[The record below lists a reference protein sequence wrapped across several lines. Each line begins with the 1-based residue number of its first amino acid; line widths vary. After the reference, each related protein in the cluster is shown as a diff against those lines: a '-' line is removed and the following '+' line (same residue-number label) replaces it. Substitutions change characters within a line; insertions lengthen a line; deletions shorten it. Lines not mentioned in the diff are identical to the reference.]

1 MPDTVFKEIVS
12 LDTNKSTH
20 SNDVPTKIVK
30 ANADLFSNFVSK
42 AFNKSVISCI
52 FLSVLK
58 TADITPAHKKKS
70 KLDKSDYR
78 PVSLSPNISQLFERC
93 IHRQISEYFET
104 IFLKFQCG
112 FRKGYGTQDCL
123 LAMVVNCKKALDQG
137 KVYGVLRTDLS
148 KAFDCLP
155 NDLIVAK
162 HHAYGFSNESS
173 ILIHSYLTE
182 RKQRVKINDQFSSWM
197 DILFG
202 IPQGS
207 VLGPLLF
214 NIGLCDM
221 FHFF

>member
-1 MPDTVFKEIVS
+1 M
-12 LDTNKSTH
+12 
-20 SNDVPTKIVK
+20 
-30 ANADLFSNFVSK
+30 
-42 AFNKSVISCI
+42 
-52 FLSVLK
+52 
-58 TADITPAHKKKS
+58 
-70 KLDKSDYR
+70 
-78 PVSLSPNISQLFERC
+78 
-93 IHRQISEYFET
+93 HRQISEYFET

-137 KVYGVLRTDLS
+137 KVYGVLLTDLS

-162 HHAYGFSNESS
+162 LHAYGFSNKSS
-173 ILIHSYLTE
+173 KLRNIYLTE

-221 FHFF
+221 FHFCKDVDFASYADDNTLYCIGKSPEEVIREFTNPNPNVSLTFE

>member
-1 MPDTVFKEIVS
+1 M
-12 LDTNKSTH
+12 
-20 SNDVPTKIVK
+20 
-30 ANADLFSNFVSK
+30 
-42 AFNKSVISCI
+42 
-52 FLSVLK
+52 
-58 TADITPAHKKKS
+58 
-70 KLDKSDYR
+70 
-78 PVSLSPNISQLFERC
+78 
-93 IHRQISEYFET
+93 
-104 IFLKFQCG
+104 KFQCG

-137 KVYGVLRTDLS
+137 KVYGVLLTDLS

-155 NDLIVAK
+155 NNLIVAK